1 MTRKKQIYYYSL
13 VLFLVLVGL
22 RFGQLMWQQQ
32 QILSHLQKQAK
43 QLRHQQAIAK
53 ASQPKVKQVVA
64 KSTITKA
71 SETSQQFFNLA
82 YNWSSGSDYKKRITK
97 IKQAKL
103 VTSQVLANDYL
114 FPEVGGTADYIDN
127 NGLKS
132 SVVQVAYYPKAT
144 NDDQTSGVVG
154 VAVNAKH
161 DSDVGNGETRYY
173 YFNIDYQIS
182 DNQITSLD
190 YVGRLAVN
198 QSTDFNTFNPYE

>member
-1 MTRKKQIYYYSL
+1 
-13 VLFLVLVGL
+13 
-22 RFGQLMWQQQ
+22 MWQQQ
-32 QILSHLQKQAK
+32 QTLSHLQKQAK
-43 QLRHQQAIAK
+43 QLKNKQVTAKTSHQ
-53 ASQPKVKQVVA
+53 KVKQVVA

-97 IKQAKL
+97 IKQANL

-114 FPEVGGTADYIDN
+114 FPEVGGTAVYIDN

-132 SVVQVAYYPKAT
+132 SVVQVAYYPKTT

-173 YFNIDYQIS
+173 YFNIDYQTS

-190 YVGRLAVN
+190 YVGRLAIN

>member
-1 MTRKKQIYYYSL
+1 
-13 VLFLVLVGL
+13 VLGSL

-32 QILSHLQKQAK
+32 KTLSQLQKQAK
-43 QLRHQQAIAK
+43 QLRHKQVTDKTSHQK
-53 ASQPKVKQVVA
+53 MKQVVA

-154 VAVNAKH
+154 VAVNAKR

-173 YFNIDYQIS
+173 YFNIDYQTS

>member
-32 QILSHLQKQAK
+32 QTLSHLQKHAK
-43 QLRHQQAIAK
+43 QLRHKQVTAK
-53 ASQPKVKQVVA
+53 TSHQKVKQVVA

>member
-1 MTRKKQIYYYSL
+1 MTRKTEIGYYALLVVL
-13 VLFLVLVGL
+13 VLGSL

-32 QILSHLQKQAK
+32 QTLSHLQKQAK
-43 QLRHQQAIAK
+43 QLKHKQVTAKTSHQ
-53 ASQPKVKQVVA
+53 KVKQVVA

-173 YFNIDYQIS
+173 YFNINYQAS

-190 YVGRLAVN
+190 YIGRLAVN
-198 QSTDFNTFNPYE
+198 QSTDYNIFNPYE

>member
-1 MTRKKQIYYYSL
+1 MTRKTEIGYYALLVVL
-13 VLFLVLVGL
+13 VLGSL

-32 QILSHLQKQAK
+32 TLSHLQKQAK
-43 QLRHQQAIAK
+43 QLKNKQVNAK
-53 ASQPKVKQVVA
+53 ASHQKVKQVVA

-71 SETSQQFFNLA
+71 SETGQQFFNLA
-82 YNWSSGSDYKKRITK
+82 YNWSSGADYKKRITK

-114 FPEVGGTADYIDN
+114 FPEIGGTADYIDN

-132 SVVQVAYYPKAT
+132 SVVQVAYYPKT
-144 NDDQTSGVVG
+144 TSDDQTSGIVS

-173 YFNIDYQIS
+173 YFNIDYQAS

-190 YVGRLAVN
+190 YIGRLAVN
-198 QSTDFNTFNPYE
+198 QSTDYNTFNPYE

>member
-1 MTRKKQIYYYSL
+1 MTRKTEIGYYALL
-13 VLFLVLVGL
+13 VVFVLGSL

-32 QILSHLQKQAK
+32 QTLSHLQKQAK
-43 QLRHQQAIAK
+43 QLRHKQVTAK
-53 ASQPKVKQVVA
+53 TSHQKVKQVVA

-132 SVVQVAYYPKAT
+132 SVVRVAYYPKAT

-173 YFNIDYQIS
+173 YFNIDYQTN
-182 DNQITSLD
+182 DQITILD

>member
-1 MTRKKQIYYYSL
+1 MTRKTEIGYYALLVVL
-13 VLFLVLVGL
+13 VLGSL

-32 QILSHLQKQAK
+32 QTLSHLQKHAK
-43 QLRHQQAIAK
+43 QLRHKQVTAK
-53 ASQPKVKQVVA
+53 TSHQKVKQVVA

-144 NDDQTSGVVG
+144 KDDQTSGVVG

-173 YFNIDYQIS
+173 YFNIDYQTS

>member
-1 MTRKKQIYYYSL
+1 MTRKEQIYYYIL

-32 QILSHLQKQAK
+32 QTLSHLQKQAK
-43 QLRHQQAIAK
+43 QLKHKQAIAK
-53 ASQPKVKQVVA
+53 TSHQKVKQVVA

-71 SETSQQFFNLA
+71 SETSQKFFNLA

-97 IKQAKL
+97 IKQANL

-173 YFNIDYQIS
+173 YFNIAYQTS

>member
-1 MTRKKQIYYYSL
+1 MTRKTEIGYYALLVVL
-13 VLFLVLVGL
+13 VLGSL

-32 QILSHLQKQAK
+32 QTLSHLQKQAK
-43 QLRHQQAIAK
+43 QLKHKQAIAK
-53 ASQPKVKQVVA
+53 TSHQKVKKVVA
-64 KSTITKA
+64 KSTIKKA

-161 DSDVGNGETRYY
+161 DSDVGNGETRHY
-173 YFNIDYQIS
+173 YFNIDCQTS

>member
-43 QLRHQQAIAK
+43 QLRHKQAIAK

-71 SETSQQFFNLA
+71 SETSHQFFNLA

-173 YFNIDYQIS
+173 YFNIDYQTS

>member
-1 MTRKKQIYYYSL
+1 MTRKTEIGYYALL
-13 VLFLVLVGL
+13 VVMVLGSL
-22 RFGQLMWQQQ
+22 RFGQLMWQPQQ
-32 QILSHLQKQAK
+32 TLAHLQKQAK
-43 QLRHQQAIAK
+43 QLKHKQAIAK
-53 ASQPKVKQVVA
+53 TSQQKVKQVVA

-103 VTSQVLANDYL
+103 FTSQVLANDYL

>member
-1 MTRKKQIYYYSL
+1 MTRKTEIGYYALLVVL
-13 VLFLVLVGL
+13 VLGSL

-32 QILSHLQKQAK
+32 QTLSHLQKHAK
-43 QLRHQQAIAK
+43 QLRHKQVTAK
-53 ASQPKVKQVVA
+53 TSHQKVKQVVA
-64 KSTITKA
+64 KSTITKV

>member
-1 MTRKKQIYYYSL
+1 MTRKTEIGYYALLVVL
-13 VLFLVLVGL
+13 VLGSL

-32 QILSHLQKQAK
+32 QTLSHLQKHAK
-43 QLRHQQAIAK
+43 QLRHKQVTAK
-53 ASQPKVKQVVA
+53 TSHQKVKQVVA

-103 VTSQVLANDYL
+103 ATSQVSANDYL

-132 SVVQVAYYPKAT
+132 SVVQVAYYPKT
-144 NDDQTSGVVG
+144 SNDDQTSGVVG

-173 YFNIDYQIS
+173 YFNIDYQTS

>member
-1 MTRKKQIYYYSL
+1 MTRKTEIGYYALLVVL
-13 VLFLVLVGL
+13 VLGSL

-32 QILSHLQKQAK
+32 QTLSHLQKQDK
-43 QLRHQQAIAK
+43 QLRHKQVTAK
-53 ASQPKVKQVVA
+53 TSHQKVKQVVA

-97 IKQAKL
+97 IKQSKL

-132 SVVQVAYYPKAT
+132 SVVQVAYYPKTT
-144 NDDQTSGVVG
+144 NDDQTIGIVG

-173 YFNIDYQIS
+173 YFNIEYQAS

-190 YVGRLAVN
+190 YIGRLAVN
-198 QSTDFNTFNPYE
+198 QSTDYNTFNPYE

>member
-1 MTRKKQIYYYSL
+1 MTREKQIYYYSL

-32 QILSHLQKQAK
+32 KILSHLQKQAK
-43 QLRHQQAIAK
+43 QLRHKQAIAK

-103 VTSQVLANDYL
+103 VSSQVLANDYL

-198 QSTDFNTFNPYE
+198 QSTDYNTFNPYE

>member
-1 MTRKKQIYYYSL
+1 MTRKTEIGYYALLVVL
-13 VLFLVLVGL
+13 VLGSL

-32 QILSHLQKQAK
+32 TLSHLQKQAK
-43 QLRHQQAIAK
+43 QLKNKQVTAQTSQQ
-53 ASQPKVKQVVA
+53 KVKQVVA

-132 SVVQVAYYPKAT
+132 SVVQVAYYPKTT

-173 YFNIDYQIS
+173 YFNIDYQTS

>member
-1 MTRKKQIYYYSL
+1 MTRKTEIGYYALLVVL
-13 VLFLVLVGL
+13 VLGSL

-32 QILSHLQKQAK
+32 QTLSHLQKQAK
-43 QLRHQQAIAK
+43 QLKNKQVTAKTSHQ
-53 ASQPKVKQVVA
+53 KVKQVVA

-97 IKQAKL
+97 IKQSKL

-173 YFNIDYQIS
+173 YFNIDYQTS

>member
-1 MTRKKQIYYYSL
+1 MTRKTEIGYYALLVVL
-13 VLFLVLVGL
+13 VLGSL

-32 QILSHLQKQAK
+32 QTLSHLQKQAK
-43 QLRHQQAIAK
+43 QLKHKQVTAKSSHQ
-53 ASQPKVKQVVA
+53 KVKQVVA

-103 VTSQVLANDYL
+103 VSSQVLANDYL

-132 SVVQVAYYPKAT
+132 SVVQVAYYPKTT

-173 YFNIDYQIS
+173 YFNIDYQTS

-198 QSTDFNTFNPYE
+198 QSTDYDTFNPYE

>member
-1 MTRKKQIYYYSL
+1 MTRKTEIGYYALL
-13 VLFLVLVGL
+13 VFLVLGSL
-22 RFGQLMWQQQ
+22 RFGKLMWQQQ
-32 QILSHLQKQAK
+32 QTLSHLQKQAK
-43 QLRHQQAIAK
+43 QLRHKQVTAK
-53 ASQPKVKQVVA
+53 TSHQKVKQVVA

-97 IKQAKL
+97 IKQSKL

-173 YFNIDYQIS
+173 YFNIDYQTS

>member
-1 MTRKKQIYYYSL
+1 MTRKTEIGYYVLLVVL
-13 VLFLVLVGL
+13 VLGSL

-32 QILSHLQKQAK
+32 QTLAHLQKQAK
-43 QLRHQQAIAK
+43 QLKHKQAIAK
-53 ASQPKVKQVVA
+53 TSHQKVKQVVA

-71 SETSQQFFNLA
+71 SETSQKFFNLA

-97 IKQAKL
+97 IKQSKL

-114 FPEVGGTADYIDN
+114 FPEVGGMADYIDN

-154 VAVNAKH
+154 VAVNAKP

-173 YFNIDYQIS
+173 YFNIDYQTS

>member
-1 MTRKKQIYYYSL
+1 MTRKTEIGYYALLVVL
-13 VLFLVLVGL
+13 VLGSL

-32 QILSHLQKQAK
+32 QTLSHLQKQAK
-43 QLRHQQAIAK
+43 QLRHKQVTAK
-53 ASQPKVKQVVA
+53 TSHQKVKQVVA

-97 IKQAKL
+97 IKQSKL
-103 VTSQVLANDYL
+103 VTSQGLANDYL
-114 FPEVGGTADYIDN
+114 LPEVGGTADYIDN

-132 SVVQVAYYPKAT
+132 SVVQVAYYPKTT

-173 YFNIDYQIS
+173 YFNIDYQTS

>member
-43 QLRHQQAIAK
+43 QLRHKQAIAK
-53 ASQPKVKQVVA
+53 ASQPKVTQVVA

-71 SETSQQFFNLA
+71 SETSHQFFNLA

-114 FPEVGGTADYIDN
+114 FPEVDGTADYIDN

-154 VAVNAKH
+154 VAVNARH

>member
-32 QILSHLQKQAK
+32 QTLSHLQKQAK
-43 QLRHQQAIAK
+43 QLKHKQAIAK
-53 ASQPKVKQVVA
+53 TSQQKVKQVVA

-71 SETSQQFFNLA
+71 SETSHQFFNLA

-127 NGLKS
+127 NSLKS

>member
-1 MTRKKQIYYYSL
+1 MTRKTEIGYYALL
-13 VLFLVLVGL
+13 VFLVLGSL

-32 QILSHLQKQAK
+32 QTLSHLQKQAK
-43 QLRHQQAIAK
+43 QLKHKQAIAK
-53 ASQPKVKQVVA
+53 TSQQKVKQVVA

-173 YFNIDYQIS
+173 YFNIDYQTS

-198 QSTDFNTFNPYE
+198 QSTDFNNFNPYE

>member
-1 MTRKKQIYYYSL
+1 MIRKTEIGYYALL
-13 VLFLVLVGL
+13 VVFLLGSL

-32 QILSHLQKQAK
+32 QSLSHLQKQAK
-43 QLRHQQAIAK
+43 QLKQKQSSVKTSHQ
-53 ASQPKVKQVVA
+53 KVKQVVA
-64 KSTITKA
+64 KSTITRA

-97 IKQAKL
+97 IDQSKL

-114 FPEVGGTADYIDN
+114 FPKVGGTADYIDN

-132 SVVQVAYYPKAT
+132 SVVQVAYYPKTT
-144 NDDQTSGVVG
+144 NDNETSGVVG

-173 YFNIDYQIS
+173 YFNMTYLAN
-182 DNQITSLD
+182 DNQISSLD
-190 YVGRLAVN
+190 YIGRLAIN

>member
-1 MTRKKQIYYYSL
+1 MTRKIEIGYYALLVVL
-13 VLFLVLVGL
+13 VLGSL
-22 RFGQLMWQQQ
+22 RFGQLLWQQQ
-32 QILSHLQKQAK
+32 QTLSHLQKHAK
-43 QLRHQQAIAK
+43 QLRHKQVTAK
-53 ASQPKVKQVVA
+53 TSHQTVKQVVA

-132 SVVQVAYYPKAT
+132 SVVQVAYYPKTT

-173 YFNIDYQIS
+173 YFNIDYQTS

>member
-1 MTRKKQIYYYSL
+1 MTRKTEIGYYALLVVL
-13 VLFLVLVGL
+13 VLGSL
-22 RFGQLMWQQQ
+22 RFGHLMWQQQ
-32 QILSHLQKQAK
+32 QTLSHLQKQAK
-43 QLRHQQAIAK
+43 QLRHKQVTAK
-53 ASQPKVKQVVA
+53 TSHQKVKQVVA
-64 KSTITKA
+64 KSTITKV

-173 YFNIDYQIS
+173 YFNIDYQTS

>member
-1 MTRKKQIYYYSL
+1 MTRKTEIGYSALLVVL
-13 VLFLVLVGL
+13 VLGSL

-32 QILSHLQKQAK
+32 QTLSHLQKQAK
-43 QLRHQQAIAK
+43 QLKHKQVTAKTSHQ
-53 ASQPKVKQVVA
+53 KVKQVVA

-173 YFNIDYQIS
+173 YFNIDYQTS

>member
-1 MTRKKQIYYYSL
+1 MTRKTEIGYYALL
-13 VLFLVLVGL
+13 VVLILGSL

-32 QILSHLQKQAK
+32 QTLSHLQKQAK
-43 QLRHQQAIAK
+43 QLKHKQAIAK
-53 ASQPKVKQVVA
+53 ISQQKVKQVVA

-71 SETSQQFFNLA
+71 SETSQQFFDLA

-114 FPEVGGTADYIDN
+114 FPEVGGKTDYIDN

-132 SVVQVAYYPKAT
+132 SVVQVAYYPKTT

-173 YFNIDYQIS
+173 YFNIDYQAS

-190 YVGRLAVN
+190 YIGRLAVN
-198 QSTDFNTFNPYE
+198 QSTDYNTFNPYD

>member
-32 QILSHLQKQAK
+32 QILLHLQKQAK
-43 QLRHQQAIAK
+43 QLKHKQVTAKTSQQ
-53 ASQPKVKQVVA
+53 KVKQVVA

-71 SETSQQFFNLA
+71 SETSQQFFDLA

-173 YFNIDYQIS
+173 YFNIDYQTS

>member
-1 MTRKKQIYYYSL
+1 MTRKTEIGYYALLVVL
-13 VLFLVLVGL
+13 VLGSL

-32 QILSHLQKQAK
+32 QTLSNLQKQAK
-43 QLRHQQAIAK
+43 QLKNKQVTAKTSHQ
-53 ASQPKVKQVVA
+53 KVKQVVA

-132 SVVQVAYYPKAT
+132 SVVQVAYYPKTT

-154 VAVNAKH
+154 VAVNTKH

-173 YFNIDYQIS
+173 YFNIDYQTS

>member
-1 MTRKKQIYYYSL
+1 
-13 VLFLVLVGL
+13 VGL

-32 QILSHLQKQAK
+32 QTLSHLQKHAK
-43 QLRHQQAIAK
+43 QLRHKQVTAK
-53 ASQPKVKQVVA
+53 TSHQKVKQVVA

-82 YNWSSGSDYKKRITK
+82 YNWSSGSDYKKRTTK

-103 VTSQVLANDYL
+103 ATSQVSANDYL

-132 SVVQVAYYPKAT
+132 SVVQVAYYPKT
-144 NDDQTSGVVG
+144 SNDDQTSGVVG

-173 YFNIDYQIS
+173 YFNINYQAS

-190 YVGRLAVN
+190 YIGRLAVN
-198 QSTDFNTFNPYE
+198 QSTDYNTFNPYE

>member
-1 MTRKKQIYYYSL
+1 MTRKTEIGYYALLVVL
-13 VLFLVLVGL
+13 VLGSL

-32 QILSHLQKQAK
+32 QTLSHLQKQAK
-43 QLRHQQAIAK
+43 QLKHKQAIAK
-53 ASQPKVKQVVA
+53 TSQQKVKQVVA

-71 SETSQQFFNLA
+71 SETSKQFFNLA
-82 YNWSSGSDYKKRITK
+82 YNWLSGSDYKKRITK
-97 IKQAKL
+97 IKQANL

-132 SVVQVAYYPKAT
+132 SVVQVAYYPKTT

-173 YFNIDYQIS
+173 YFNIAYQTS

>member
-1 MTRKKQIYYYSL
+1 MTRKTEIGYYALL
-13 VLFLVLVGL
+13 VVMVLGSL

-32 QILSHLQKQAK
+32 QTLAHLQKQAK
-43 QLRHQQAIAK
+43 QLKHKQAIAK
-53 ASQPKVKQVVA
+53 TSQQKVKQVVA

-71 SETSQQFFNLA
+71 SETSQKFFNLA

-127 NGLKS
+127 NDLKS
-132 SVVQVAYYPKAT
+132 SVVQVAYYPKTT

-173 YFNIDYQIS
+173 YFNIDYQTS

>member
-1 MTRKKQIYYYSL
+1 MTRNKQIYYYSL

-43 QLRHQQAIAK
+43 QLRHKQAIAK

-71 SETSQQFFNLA
+71 SETSHQFFNLA

>member
-1 MTRKKQIYYYSL
+1 MTRKTEIGYYVLLVVL
-13 VLFLVLVGL
+13 VLGSL

-32 QILSHLQKQAK
+32 QTLAHLQKQAK
-43 QLRHQQAIAK
+43 QLKHKQAIAK
-53 ASQPKVKQVVA
+53 TSHQKVKQVVA

-71 SETSQQFFNLA
+71 SETSQKFFNLA

-97 IKQAKL
+97 IKQSKL

-173 YFNIDYQIS
+173 YFNIDYQTS

>member
-1 MTRKKQIYYYSL
+1 MTRKEQIYYYIL

-32 QILSHLQKQAK
+32 QTLSHLQKQAK
-43 QLRHQQAIAK
+43 QLKHKQAIAK
-53 ASQPKVKQVVA
+53 TSQPKVKQVVA

-173 YFNIDYQIS
+173 YFNIDYQTS

>member
-1 MTRKKQIYYYSL
+1 MTRKTEIGYYALL
-13 VLFLVLVGL
+13 VVFVLGSL

-32 QILSHLQKQAK
+32 QTLSHLQKQAK
-43 QLRHQQAIAK
+43 QLKQKQAISK
-53 ASQPKVKQVVA
+53 TSQQKVKQVVA

-132 SVVQVAYYPKAT
+132 SVVQVAYYPKTT

-173 YFNIDYQIS
+173 YFNIDYQTS

>member
-1 MTRKKQIYYYSL
+1 MTRKTEIGYYALL
-13 VLFLVLVGL
+13 VVFVLGSL

-32 QILSHLQKQAK
+32 QTLSHLQKQAK
-43 QLRHQQAIAK
+43 QLKQKQAISK
-53 ASQPKVKQVVA
+53 TSQQKVKQVVA

-132 SVVQVAYYPKAT
+132 SVVQVAYYPKTT

-173 YFNIDYQIS
+173 YFNIDYQAS